1 MSPAEIARGTGSSG
15 RPEVDLS
22 LSALTS
28 PVTPRTTIRASGP
41 SDRGRGFFPE
51 RSAAERLTSPLALSI
66 ALSIALVGA
75 NRAGCIAL
83 PSARLDELTMLGAK
97 RALEAC
103 RAHRVRVTFLVP
115 GASVERHAALVRQL
129 AEEHEIGLFGFD
141 PMRAG
146 PDDPLRARE
155 RLEAATGVAA
165 RWYAP
170 PFGAPAS
177 PIWID
182 AAGLQ
187 RVPTSGNLRLGPV
200 PVPIDRALAWPS
212 PVTALLLRR
221 AVSRSTAALHLPLV
235 AGSFAQHPAVADLPR
250 TLRPPRA
257 PDLGMLVR
265 AASIG
270 A

>member
-1 MSPAEIARGTGSSG
+1 MSPAEIARGTGGSG

-22 LSALTS
+22 LGALTS

-51 RSAAERLTSPLALSI
+51 RSAAERLTSPLAI
-66 ALSIALVGA
+66 SIALVGA

-83 PSARLDELTMLGAK
+83 PSARLDELAVLGAR

-155 RLEAATGVAA
+155 RLEAAIGVAA

-187 RVPTSGNLRLGPV
+187 RVPSSGNLRLGPV
-200 PVPIDRALAWPS
+200 PVPIERALAWPS
-212 PVTALLLRR
+212 PVAALLLRR

-235 AGSFAQHPAVADLPR
+235 AGSFAEHPAVADLPR